1 MVRAV
6 LIRLGILVLF
16 VLFVIGTA
24 RAQDLS
30 PPNSAGNL
38 VAEPLS
44 LFDANPIGAAPEQ
57 NSLVPDTPALPSVT
71 APQHFSV
78 ASSADADSIGNRSV
92 YLDTTFAPFSG
103 IDDSGIRFRATGD
116 ADWYRFIINQNPHTL
131 GSGHDLEGGLMAG
144 YNLSFPQFNVTGLV
158 GPAFG
163 NVINEGVTTNR
174 WGLQAALEMGL
185 TPTDLTVAA
194 ASVYYSTIENY
205 LQVQGKAGLKIFE
218 IVTVGP
224 EAKLAW
230 QHILPFQ
237 VNLVTP
243 TSFTTSPE
251 SQSNI
256 FYMHLGAYSTVSIG
270 SASVGV
276 SGGWADS
283 PQLGSGYYGSVSV
296 YVPF

>member
-1 MVRAV
+1 MRMGV
-6 LIRLGILVLF
+6 LVLF
-16 VLFVIGTA
+16 LLILIGTA

-57 NSLVPDTPALPSVT
+57 NSPVPDTPARPSIIE
-71 APQHFSV
+71 PQHFSV
-78 ASSADADSIGNRSV
+78 ASSAEADSLGNRSV
-92 YLDTTFAPFSG
+92 YLDATFAPFSG

-116 ADWYRFIINQNPHTL
+116 ADWYRFIINENPRTL
-131 GSGHDLEGGLMAG
+131 GSGHDLQGGLMAG
-144 YNLSFPQFNVTGLV
+144 YNVSLSQFSVTGLV

-163 NVINEGVTTNR
+163 NIINDGVTTNR
-174 WGLQAALEMGL
+174 WGAQAALEMQL
-185 TPTDLTVAA
+185 TPSDLTAAA
-194 ASVYYSTIENY
+194 ASVSYSTIANY
-205 LQVQGKAGLKIFE
+205 LQVQAKAGLKFFE

-224 EAKLAW
+224 EAKFSW
-230 QHILPFQ
+230 QRILPFQ
-237 VNLVTP
+237 LTFITP
-243 TSFTTSPE
+243 TVVTTTPVLEQTSL
-251 SQSNI
+251 S
-256 FYMHLGAYSTVSIG
+256 YMHIGAYSTVSIG

-283 PQLGSGYYGSVSV
+283 PQLGSGYYGSLSV